1 MIMIFAITALLIV
14 PAAILI
20 LVGDQVDPLSE
31 AKRISRKTA
40 RASDDRTQLRIR
52 LEELGK
58 ASDKDY
64 EEFRI
69 RQYGYCAG
77 AAAIAL
83 AFLVALPRDCP
94 VSAISNTKHR
104 AHRSFTSSN
113 RKG

>member
-1 MIMIFAITALLIV
+1 MIMTFVITALLII

-20 LVGDQVDPLSE
+20 LVGDQVDPFSE

-64 EEFRI
+64 EE
-69 RQYGYCAG
+69 
-77 AAAIAL
+77 
-83 AFLVALPRDCP
+83 
-94 VSAISNTKHR
+94 
-104 AHRSFTSSN
+104 
-113 RKG
+113 